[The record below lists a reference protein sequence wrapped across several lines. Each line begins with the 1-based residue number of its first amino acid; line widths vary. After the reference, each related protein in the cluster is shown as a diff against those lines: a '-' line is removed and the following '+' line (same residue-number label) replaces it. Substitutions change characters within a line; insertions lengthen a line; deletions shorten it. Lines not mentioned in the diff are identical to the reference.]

1 MSNQPEFE
9 EDSIDRTGI
18 ETAPSLQETDL
29 EGAPVKALTEL
40 DYQESIQNI
49 NNIDSQLDN
58 LSDATAYIQRV
69 QSAIKDLKSE
79 CGITS
84 LQELDES
91 IESRYVKIG
100 EILIE
105 QVDDEEVLFKTSD
118 EPEKLVTDIEDYF
131 DALEDEY
138 ERQLALS
145 RAREHL
151 KECRAELEDHPG
163 TDVNEAI
170 KIYKDQQEK
179 LETAHHFLQLK
190 DGECS
195 RCGVKWEN
203 ISKNRRG
210 EIEQK
215 LEELEE
221 EFEPDGGKFDEN
233 FARETKTSVD
243 SNIDE
248 LEDLQK
254 RIQGLEDEIDRHE
267 QQDTDTLDRLSTTYV
282 EG

>member
-1 MSNQPEFE
+1 MSNQPEVE
-9 EDSIDRTGI
+9 EDSIDRTDI
-18 ETAPSLQETDL
+18 QTAPSLQETDL
-29 EGAPVKALTEL
+29 EDTAVETLTEL
-40 DYQESIQNI
+40 NYQESIQNVA
-49 NNIDSQLDN
+49 NIDSQLDN
-58 LSDATAYIQRV
+58 LSEATAYIQRV

-79 CGITS
+79 CGISS

-91 IESRYVKIG
+91 IESRYIKIG

-105 QVDDEEVLFKTSD
+105 QVDNEEVLFKTSD
-118 EPEKLVTDIEDYF
+118 EPEKLVTDIENYF

-138 ERQLALS
+138 ERQSALK
-145 RAREHL
+145 RDREHL
-151 KECRAELEDHPG
+151 KGCRAELEEHPG

-203 ISKNRRG
+203 ISKNRRR

-233 FARETKTSVD
+233 FARETKASVD
-243 SNIDE
+243 SKLDDLEE
-248 LEDLQK
+248 LQEEI
-254 RIQGLEDEIDRHE
+254 RGLEDKIDRHE

-282 EG
+282 ED